1 VISSSSITLALLLT
15 CYKELTTNLSVQL
28 APKHHSG
35 LLLANP
41 VMTASG
47 TFGYGTEYS
56 HLFDIQRLGA
66 IVCKGTTLKPREGN
80 PQPRL
85 AETACGVLNS
95 IGLQNIGVEALI
107 KQKAPIWASWRV
119 PVIVNIAG
127 ETVDDY
133 AQLAGK
139 LDGVAGISAIEVNI
153 GCPNIKAGGAEFGAD
168 PKSAAEVTAAVKTA
182 TSLPVLV
189 KLTPN
194 TSDIAKVALAVAE
207 AGADAISLINT
218 MKGMVIDITRR
229 RPLLGN
235 ITGGLSGPAIK
246 PVALYMVY
254 EVAGTVGI
262 PVIGCG
268 GIATASD
275 ALEFIMAG
283 ASAIQVGTASFT
295 NPRSPLDVLQGIEQF
310 MQQEGITDIT
320 ELIGVARR

>member
-1 VISSSSITLALLLT
+1 M
-15 CYKELTTNLSVQL
+15 NLSIQL
-28 APKHHSG
+28 APKNQHG

-47 TFGYGTEYS
+47 TFGYGTEYN
-56 HLFDIQRLGA
+56 HVFDIQKLGA
-66 IVCKGTTLKPREGN
+66 MVCKATTLEPRDGN

-85 AETACGVLNS
+85 AETPSGVLNS
-95 IGLQNIGVEALI
+95 IGLQNIGVNALI
-107 KQKAPIWASWRV
+107 KEKAPLWASWWV

-127 ETVDDY
+127 ETIDEY
-133 AQLAGK
+133 AKIANK

-153 GCPNIKAGGAEFGAD
+153 SCPNIRAGGAEFGTN
-168 PKSAAEVTAAVKTA
+168 PKSAAEVTTAVRAA

-194 TSDIAKVALAVAE
+194 TSDIAEVAMAVAE

-218 MKGMVIDITRR
+218 LKGMVIDITKR
-229 RPLLGN
+229 RPLLGS

-254 EVAGTVGI
+254 EIAGAVDL

-268 GIATASD
+268 GITTASD
-275 ALEFIMAG
+275 AVEFIMAG
-283 ASAIQVGTASFT
+283 ASSIQVGTASFT
-295 NPRSPLDVLQGIEQF
+295 NPRAPLDVLEGIEEF
-310 MQQEGITDIT
+310 MKQEGINNLTD
-320 ELIGVARR
+320 LIGTARL